1 MMSLKTA
8 VYTSDKDKLFISK
21 LDDAAFLAQK
31 RQKPYFFSF
40 LSEAEQAIAKQ
51 YLKSIGFD
59 SFGCFGGYEDSE
71 RKVLCLD
78 YYEDDPEYPVSA
90 LEFKFRPA
98 DKLTHRDFLGALMSL
113 GIERETVGDI
123 LVEDGRCVVF
133 VKSEIADY
141 IKTQITKIG
150 RAGVKVSDADID
162 SLPKG
167 RGVEE
172 KFAVVSSLR
181 LDNIVAAVSGLSR
194 EKSKNLI
201 LSGNVTLNFFE
212 CTNISKPVCEGDTV
226 TVRGKGKYVINGVM
240 GETKKH
246 RIRIS
251 IIHYR

>member
-1 MMSLKTA
+1 M
-8 VYTSDKDKLFISK
+8 YISDKDKLFVSK
-21 LDDAAFLAQK
+21 LDDAVYLSQK

-40 LSEAEQAIAKQ
+40 LSEAEQAVAKQ
-51 YLKSIGFD
+51 YLESTGFD
-59 SFGCFGGYEDSE
+59 SFGFYGGYENSE

-78 YYEDDPEYPVSA
+78 YYDDDPVYPISA
-90 LEFKFRPA
+90 LEFKFRQA

-133 VKSEIADY
+133 VKTEIADY
-141 IKTQITKIG
+141 IKSQISKIG
-150 RAGVKVSDADID
+150 RAGVKVSDADVS

-167 RGVEE
+167 RGEEE
-172 KFAVVSSLR
+172 KSVIVSSLR
-181 LDNIVAAVSGLSR
+181 LDNIVAAISGASR
-194 EKSKNLI
+194 EKTKNLI

-212 CTNISKPVCEGDTV
+212 CTNISKSVCEGDV
-226 TVRGKGKYVINGVM
+226 LTVRGKGKFKINGVM

>member
-1 MMSLKTA
+1 M
-8 VYTSDKDKLFISK
+8 YTSDKDKLFVSK
-21 LDDAAFLAQK
+21 LDDAVYLSQK

-40 LSEAEQAIAKQ
+40 LSEAEQALAKQ
-51 YLKSIGFD
+51 YLESIGFD
-59 SFGCFGGYEDSE
+59 SFGFYGGYENSE

-78 YYEDDPEYPVSA
+78 YYDDDPAYPISA
-90 LEFKFRPA
+90 LEFKFRQA

-133 VKSEIADY
+133 IKTEIADY
-141 IKTQITKIG
+141 IKSQIFKIG
-150 RAGVKVSDADID
+150 RAGVKVSDADVS

-167 RGVEE
+167 RGEEE
-172 KFAVVSSLR
+172 KSVIVSSLR
-181 LDNIVAAVSGLSR
+181 LDNIVAAISGASR

-212 CTNISKPVCEGDTV
+212 CTNISKSVCEGDV
-226 TVRGKGKYVINGVM
+226 LTVRGKGKFKINGVM

>member
-1 MMSLKTA
+1 M
-8 VYTSDKDKLFISK
+8 YTSDKDKLFVSK
-21 LDDAAFLAQK
+21 LDDAVYLSQK

-40 LSEAEQAIAKQ
+40 LSEAEQALAKQ
-51 YLKSIGFD
+51 YLESIGFD
-59 SFGCFGGYEDSE
+59 SFGFYGGYENSE

-78 YYEDDPEYPVSA
+78 YYDDDPVYPISA
-90 LEFKFRPA
+90 LEFKFRQA

-133 VKSEIADY
+133 VKTEISDY
-141 IKTQITKIG
+141 IKSQISKIG
-150 RAGVKVSDADID
+150 RAGVKVSDADVS

-167 RGVEE
+167 RGEEE
-172 KFAVVSSLR
+172 KSVIVSSLR
-181 LDNIVAAVSGLSR
+181 LDNIVAAISGASR
-194 EKSKNLI
+194 EKTKNLI

-212 CTNISKPVCEGDTV
+212 CTNISKSVCEGDV
-226 TVRGKGKYVINGVM
+226 LTVRGKGKFKINGVM

>member
-1 MMSLKTA
+1 M
-8 VYTSDKDKLFISK
+8 YTSDKDKLFVSK
-21 LDDAAFLAQK
+21 LDDAVYLSQK

-40 LSEAEQAIAKQ
+40 LSEAEQALAKQ
-51 YLKSIGFD
+51 YLESIGFD
-59 SFGCFGGYEDSE
+59 SFGFYGGYENSE

-78 YYEDDPEYPVSA
+78 YYDDDPVYPISA
-90 LEFKFRPA
+90 LEFKFRQA

-133 VKSEIADY
+133 VKTEIADY
-141 IKTQITKIG
+141 IKSQISKIG
-150 RAGVKVSDADID
+150 RAGVRVSDADVS

-167 RGVEE
+167 RGEEE
-172 KFAVVSSLR
+172 KSVIVSSLR
-181 LDNIVAAVSGLSR
+181 LDNIVAAISGASR
-194 EKSKNLI
+194 EKTKNLI

-212 CTNISKPVCEGDTV
+212 CTNISKSVCEGDV
-226 TVRGKGKYVINGVM
+226 LTVRGKGKFKINGVM

>member
-1 MMSLKTA
+1 M
-8 VYTSDKDKLFISK
+8 YTSDKDKLFVSK
-21 LDDAAFLAQK
+21 LDDAVYLSQK

-40 LSEAEQAIAKQ
+40 LSEAEQALAKK
-51 YLKSIGFD
+51 YLESIGFD
-59 SFGCFGGYEDSE
+59 SFGFYGGYENSE

-78 YYEDDPEYPVSA
+78 YYDDDPAYPISA
-90 LEFKFRPA
+90 LEFKFRQA

-133 VKSEIADY
+133 IKTEIADY
-141 IKTQITKIG
+141 IKSQIFKIG
-150 RAGVKVSDADID
+150 RAGVKVSDADVS

-167 RGVEE
+167 RGEEE
-172 KFAVVSSLR
+172 KSVIVSSLR
-181 LDNIVAAVSGLSR
+181 LDNIVAAISGASR

-212 CTNISKPVCEGDTV
+212 CTNISKSVCEGDV
-226 TVRGKGKYVINGVM
+226 LTVRGKGKFKINGVM

>member
-1 MMSLKTA
+1 M
-8 VYTSDKDKLFISK
+8 YTSDKDKLFVSK
-21 LDDAAFLAQK
+21 LDDAVYLSQK

-40 LSEAEQAIAKQ
+40 LSEAEQALAKQ
-51 YLKSIGFD
+51 YLESIGFD
-59 SFGCFGGYEDSE
+59 SFGFYGGYENSE

-78 YYEDDPEYPVSA
+78 YYDDDPVYPISA
-90 LEFKFRPA
+90 LEFKFRNA
-98 DKLTHRDFLGALMSL
+98 DKLTHRDFLGALMAL

-133 VKSEIADY
+133 VKTEIADY
-141 IKTQITKIG
+141 IKSQISKIG
-150 RAGVKVSDADID
+150 RAGVKVSDADVS

-167 RGVEE
+167 RGEEE
-172 KFAVVSSLR
+172 KSVIVSSLR
-181 LDNIVAAVSGLSR
+181 LDNIVAAISGASR
-194 EKSKNLI
+194 EKTKNLI

-212 CTNISKPVCEGDTV
+212 CTNISKSVCEGDV
-226 TVRGKGKYVINGVM
+226 LTVRGKGKFKINGVM

>member
-1 MMSLKTA
+1 MSLKTA

-21 LDDAAFLAQK
+21 LDDAAYLAQK

-40 LSEAEQAIAKQ
+40 LSEAEQAIAGQ
-51 YLKSIGFD
+51 YLKSISFD
-59 SFGCFGGYEDSE
+59 SFGFFGGYENSE

-78 YYEDDPEYPVSA
+78 YYEDDPEYPISA

-113 GIERETVGDI
+113 GIERETIGDI

-141 IKTQITKIG
+141 IKTQISKIG

-181 LDNIVAAVSGLSR
+181 LDNIVAAVC
-194 EKSKNLI
+194 NW
-201 LSGNVTLNFFE
+201 
-212 CTNISKPVCEGDTV
+212 
-226 TVRGKGKYVINGVM
+226 Y
-240 GETKKH
+240 
-246 RIRIS
+246 
-251 IIHYR
+251 

>member
-1 MMSLKTA
+1 M
-8 VYTSDKDKLFISK
+8 YTSDKDKLFVSK
-21 LDDAAFLAQK
+21 LDDAVYLSQK

-40 LSEAEQAIAKQ
+40 LSEAEQALAEQ
-51 YLKSIGFD
+51 YLESIGFD
-59 SFGCFGGYEDSE
+59 SFGFYGGYENSE

-78 YYEDDPEYPVSA
+78 YYNDDPVYPISA
-90 LEFKFRPA
+90 MEFKFRQA

-133 VKSEIADY
+133 VKTEIADY
-141 IKTQITKIG
+141 IKSQISKIG
-150 RAGVKVSDADID
+150 RAGVRVSDADVS

-167 RGVEE
+167 RGEEE
-172 KFAVVSSLR
+172 KSVIVSSLR
-181 LDNIVAAVSGLSR
+181 LDNIVAAISGASR
-194 EKSKNLI
+194 EKTKNLI

-212 CTNISKPVCEGDTV
+212 CTNIRKSVCEGDV
-226 TVRGKGKYVINGVM
+226 LTVRGKGKFKINGVM

>member
-1 MMSLKTA
+1 M
-8 VYTSDKDKLFISK
+8 YTSDKDKLFVSK
-21 LDDAAFLAQK
+21 LDDAVYLSQK

-40 LSEAEQAIAKQ
+40 LSEAEQALAKQ
-51 YLKSIGFD
+51 YLESIGFD
-59 SFGCFGGYEDSE
+59 SFGFYGGYENSE

-78 YYEDDPEYPVSA
+78 YYDDDPVYPISA
-90 LEFKFRPA
+90 LEFKFRQA

-133 VKSEIADY
+133 VKTEIADY
-141 IKTQITKIG
+141 IKSQISKIG
-150 RAGVKVSDADID
+150 RAGVKVSDADVS

-167 RGVEE
+167 RGEEE
-172 KFAVVSSLR
+172 KSVIVSSLR
-181 LDNIVAAVSGLSR
+181 LDNIVAAISGASR
-194 EKSKNLI
+194 EKTKNLI

-212 CTNISKPVCEGDTV
+212 CTNISKSVCEGDV
-226 TVRGKGKYVINGVM
+226 LTVRGKGKFKINGVM

>member
-1 MMSLKTA
+1 M
-8 VYTSDKDKLFISK
+8 YTSDKDKLFVSK
-21 LDDAAFLAQK
+21 LDDAVYLSQK

-40 LSEAEQAIAKQ
+40 LSEAEQALAKQ
-51 YLKSIGFD
+51 YLVSTGFD
-59 SFGCFGGYEDSE
+59 SFDFYGGYENSE

-78 YYEDDPEYPVSA
+78 YYDDDPVYPISA
-90 LEFKFRPA
+90 LEFKFRQA

-133 VKSEIADY
+133 VKTEIADY
-141 IKTQITKIG
+141 IKSQISKIG
-150 RAGVKVSDADID
+150 RAGVKVSDADVS

-167 RGVEE
+167 RGEEE
-172 KFAVVSSLR
+172 KSVIVSSLR
-181 LDNIVAAVSGLSR
+181 LDNIVAAISGASR
-194 EKSKNLI
+194 EKTKNLI

-212 CTNISKPVCEGDTV
+212 CTNISKSVCEGDV
-226 TVRGKGKYVINGVM
+226 LTVRGKGKFKINGVM